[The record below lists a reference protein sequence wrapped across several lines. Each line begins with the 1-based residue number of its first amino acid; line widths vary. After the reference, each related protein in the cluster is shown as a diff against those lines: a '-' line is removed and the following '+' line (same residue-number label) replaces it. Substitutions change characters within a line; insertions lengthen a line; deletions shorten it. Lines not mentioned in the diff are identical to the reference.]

1 VVEGVKPSDVVRWL
15 EMNVFRSLN
24 VAGNR
29 ESSNPGIGAR
39 TERFLLDV
47 FHQLARG

>member
-1 VVEGVKPSDVVRWL
+1 VVEGTRPSEVVRWIR
-15 EMNVFRSLN
+15 MNGWRSLD

-39 TERFLLDV
+39 VEIFMLAV
-47 FHQLARG
+47 FGQLARG